1 MRRGSGATGGKACNN
16 ATNAA
21 AGGSSTRFL
30 GTCAL
35 LLTYAL
41 SFVACVPSTTATTT
55 TSMMIRTTS
64 RTTRAEKNNVDATI
78 YVASIGAEVQPRKA
92 DDDKKEEVEDP
103 PADDGAS
110 ITPSTP
116 PTSSPTEVDVVDC
129 TLHSSSEDDCDAYD
143 PDCEWWISTTTATAD
158 ATTIE
163 DGEDAIVPTMAPT
176 SAGTGTSTSTSTVA
190 SATCRNSCDAYN
202 SRSSSEYDCVS
213 TAHCE
218 WISHIIDD
226 IDDDASYCRTRVG
239 ECRYLTERRDCKD
252 AYPNCEWDDDMD
264 ACIATTHAPTSVS
277 PTTTNVPTNRPS
289 FSTMPTMITIIE
301 SPTSPPTSDG
311 HVPSVPITETD
322 APASSSPSTSS
333 NDGNHDGYPI
343 PRPLTR
349 FVPWDDLDE
358 GARSSL
364 GKNLGYTELTWN
376 VHRLAEVE
384 SRGHYELM
392 YYEEDAATTILGLD
406 ERGWDCWMNH
416 YESYGWADM
425 EERGIAT
432 SYAGLGWSQSSWE
445 DGADPPES
453 DSKSWNELT
462 EAERLHAKNLCYDM
476 YNWDMIDMTRNDGPF
491 PFPLPTIRFTP
502 WDELT
507 PELRLIAENVMLY
520 DVVTWN
526 DLGLADIESRAWDD
540 LTEEQRPYAI
550 RLGLYS
556 RTWDCFQNVCSFF

>member
-1 MRRGSGATGGKACNN
+1 
-16 ATNAA
+16 
-21 AGGSSTRFL
+21 
-30 GTCAL
+30 
-35 LLTYAL
+35 
-41 SFVACVPSTTATTT
+41 
-55 TSMMIRTTS
+55 
-64 RTTRAEKNNVDATI
+64 
-78 YVASIGAEVQPRKA
+78 
-92 DDDKKEEVEDP
+92 
-103 PADDGAS
+103 
-110 ITPSTP
+110 
-116 PTSSPTEVDVVDC
+116 
-129 TLHSSSEDDCDAYD
+129 
-143 PDCEWWISTTTATAD
+143 
-158 ATTIE
+158 
-163 DGEDAIVPTMAPT
+163 
-176 SAGTGTSTSTSTVA
+176 
-190 SATCRNSCDAYN
+190 
-202 SRSSSEYDCVS
+202 
-213 TAHCE
+213 
-218 WISHIIDD
+218 
-226 IDDDASYCRTRVG
+226 
-239 ECRYLTERRDCKD
+239 
-252 AYPNCEWDDDMD
+252 
-264 ACIATTHAPTSVS
+264 
-277 PTTTNVPTNRPS
+277 
-289 FSTMPTMITIIE
+289 
-301 SPTSPPTSDG
+301 
-311 HVPSVPITETD
+311 
-322 APASSSPSTSS
+322 
-333 NDGNHDGYPI
+333 
-343 PRPLTR
+343 
-349 FVPWDDLDE
+349 
-358 GARSSL
+358 
-364 GKNLGYTELTWN
+364 
-376 VHRLAEVE
+376 
-384 SRGHYELM
+384 M